1 MKRLWTVAV
10 VGVLSVSASAQTRG
24 IPASVTS
31 ITPTRSVSGIPAS
44 VTSMGQMG
52 PTRFG
57 TVSNHGYQ
65 HDRNFGGGYNSM
77 CSTPGA
83 LIPSAM
89 GCTGTYFTNS
99 MYGLPANAGHTNLR
113 GRGRGHRGNG
123 GYYPVY
129 VPYTIPVVVE
139 PEEPQPSME
148 AVTSD
153 STEPGDAEE
162 PPAYTVFE
170 RRPTSAENLS
180 AAPIDESRVYHPHM
194 TQPAETEPSKEPPI
208 VIVYKDGHQ
217 RDVQNYA
224 IVGQYLYD
232 ISGFTSQKI
241 ALADLDLKA
250 TSKANEER
258 GSEFYLP
265 SNLAQ

>member
-1 MKRLWTVAV
+1 MKRLWTVAI
-10 VGVLSVSASAQTRG
+10 VGVLSLSAAAQTRG

-31 ITPTRSVSGIPAS
+31 ITPTRSVSGIPAG
-44 VTSMGQMG
+44 VTSLGHMG
-52 PTRFG
+52 PTRYG
-57 TVSNHGYQ
+57 TVTGSGYQ
-65 HDRNFGGGYNSM
+65 HNRNFGGYNSM

-89 GCTGTYFTNS
+89 GCTSTYFTNS
-99 MYGLPANAGHTNLR
+99 MYGLSANAGHTNLR
-113 GRGRGHRGNG
+113 PRGRRNGGNG
-123 GYYPVY
+123 AYYPVY
-129 VPYTIPVVVE
+129 VPYTVPVVVE

-148 AVTSD
+148 AVT
-153 STEPGDAEE
+153 GDAAEEDNAEE

-170 RRPTSAENLS
+170 RRPTSAVNLN
-180 AAPIDESRVYHPHM
+180 AAPIDENRVYHPHM
-194 TQPAETEPSKEPPI
+194 TQAEDTETSKLPPI

-232 ISGFTSQKI
+232 ISGFSSQKI

-265 SNLAQ
+265 SSVSQ